1 MSMLFVEDIYAIV
14 NTAIEQAFFDEKYHL
29 NFYEYLKSIDT
40 KKEIAT
46 EFLKSN
52 LFTSIK
58 DQIQEIDMYLDGGES
73 AAILREAYSWMGKSR
88 ARKVRDYL
96 NTIVEDA
103 KKYEQSKRRGRKPG
117 SKNKKKGT
125 TTTNK

>member
-1 MSMLFVEDIYAIV
+1 MLFVEDIYAIV

-73 AAILREAYSWMGKSR
+73 AAILREAYSWMGKPR